1 MQISKLKWRCRKGL
15 RELDILLTYFV
26 EKHYNNLTN
35 NEKEL
40 FLELLD
46 LESQELLNIVL
57 GRQSYDVKFQNLIQ
71 VITKKNKTNE

>member
-46 LESQELLNIVL
+46 LESQELLNIV
-57 GRQSYDVKFQNLIQ
+57 
-71 VITKKNKTNE
+71 KTNN